1 MANEISKNSSPGNAS
16 PAPQQIP
23 LAEISDLPGS
33 TSTRVYTP
41 KELGGLVSSIQSIG
55 VREPI
60 IVRRTEDGRYQL
72 LAGQRRRRA
81 SELAKKAT
89 IPALVYEMTLQEALD
104 YHKAQ
109 EINPM
114 AVIPGKAAALSKP
127 EGKQDT
133 PAAHAA
139 LDKGK
144 GAEKPTP
151 AMTAKS
157 EPAKTEDKQTV
168 PAAPTAPDKR
178 KDAEKPTP
186 AASAKSEPAKSE
198 DKQSAPAAPT
208 APNKDKDAEK
218 PTPAA
223 SAKAEPVKTD
233 DKQTA
238 PAVHAAPNKDK
249 DAEKPTPATPTKA
262 EPVKAEDKQTA
273 PAVHAAPDKG
283 KDAEKPTPAASAKAE
298 PAKTEDKQTV
308 PAAPTAP
315 DKRKDA
321 EKPTPAA
328 SAKSEPAKSEDKQSA
343 PAAPTAPNKDKD
355 AEKPT
360 PAASAKAEPVK
371 TDDKQTAPAV
381 HAAPNKDNDAEKPT
395 PATPAKSEPAKA
407 AAKAPS
413 GPAAIGPTG
422 TAITQVFEARLTPPS
437 EKDLKELPVPKEGE
451 SYFIT
456 LHPAYLERSKFNN
469 FSVDKNSENF
479 KELRKAVEQA
489 GIKDP
494 VLARPREGGGLEI
507 LSGQRRHLI
516 GTELNYPIPTIIQ
529 RIDDADAKILVADSN
544 LHRDKIS
551 TYDLS
556 RALKM
561 KMEGMK
567 QKAGRKKKGE
577 VGERLNTDEAL
588 AREMGITVSKFNRML
603 RMSEASKDVC
613 NKVDDGELALSIAS
627 ALSFLKPENQDTAIR
642 LSDLGYKLSTE
653 RVEYL
658 KRVEKAHKLNE
669 SAMRKVLSGENILDP
684 PKVVPEPIKQET
696 STPVPTQPSPQP
708 SSPPAAAVS
717 SPAPVIPPSPDVAVP
732 PAHVVPST
740 PVTDPAAPTQE
751 ADPFKGKQ
759 ERAES
764 TKVIL
769 TGDRLRKYY
778 PDVNMTPREI
788 EEDIYGKLERCRQM
802 DEKQKAKEVLF
813 KKGGPVQQR

>member
-1 MANEISKNSSPGNAS
+1 MANEISKNTSPGNAS

-109 EINPM
+109 AINPM
-114 AVIPGKAAALSKP
+114 AAIPGKAAALSKP

-144 GAEKPTP
+144 EDEKRTPATPAKAEAAKPEDKQAAPTAPTTPDKGKEDEKRTPAMPAKAEAAKPEDKQTVPAAPTAPNKDKDAEKPTP
-151 AMTAKS
+151 AASAKS

-168 PAAPTAPDKR
+168 PAAPTAP
-178 KDAEKPTP
+178 
-186 AASAKSEPAKSE
+186 
-198 DKQSAPAAPT
+198 
-208 APNKDKDAEK
+208 NKDKDAEK
-218 PTPAA
+218 PTPVASAKAEPAKTEDKQTVPAA
-223 SAKAEPVKTD
+223 PTAPDKGKGAEKPTPATPAKAEPVKTD

-262 EPVKAEDKQTA
+262 EPVKAEDKQAVPAA
-273 PAVHAAPDKG
+273 PTAPDKG
-283 KDAEKPTPAASAKAE
+283 KETEKPAPATPAKSE
-298 PAKTEDKQTV
+298 PAKTEDKQT
-308 PAAPTAP
+308 T
-315 DKRKDA
+315 
-321 EKPTPAA
+321 
-328 SAKSEPAKSEDKQSA
+328 
-343 PAAPTAPNKDKD
+343 
-355 AEKPT
+355 
-360 PAASAKAEPVK
+360 
-371 TDDKQTAPAV
+371 
-381 HAAPNKDNDAEKPT
+381 
-395 PATPAKSEPAKA
+395 PAKA

-469 FSVDKNSENF
+469 FSVDQNSENF

-696 STPVPTQPSPQP
+696 STPAPTQPSPQP
-708 SSPPAAAVS
+708 SSQPSSPPAAAAS

-802 DEKQKAKEVLF
+802 DEKQKAKEALF

>member
-1 MANEISKNSSPGNAS
+1 MANEISKNTSPGNAS

-109 EINPM
+109 AINPM
-114 AVIPGKAAALSKP
+114 AAIPGKAAALSKP
-127 EGKQDT
+127 EDKQDT

-139 LDKGK
+139 PDKGK
-144 GAEKPTP
+144 DAEKPTP
-151 AMTAKS
+151 TT
-157 EPAKTEDKQTV
+157 PAKAEPVKPEDKQDT
-168 PAAPTAPDKR
+168 PAAHTAPDKG

-208 APNKDKDAEK
+208 APNKDQDAKKPTPATPAKVEPAKTEDKQTVPAAPTAPDKGKGAEK
-218 PTPAA
+218 PTPATP
-223 SAKAEPVKTD
+223 AKAEPVKTD

-249 DAEKPTPATPTKA
+249 DAEKPTPATP
-262 EPVKAEDKQTA
+262 
-273 PAVHAAPDKG
+273 
-283 KDAEKPTPAASAKAE
+283 AKSE
-298 PAKTEDKQTV
+298 PAKTEDKQ
-308 PAAPTAP
+308 A
-315 DKRKDA
+315 
-321 EKPTPAA
+321 
-328 SAKSEPAKSEDKQSA
+328 A
-343 PAAPTAPNKDKD
+343 PAAPTAP
-355 AEKPT
+355 
-360 PAASAKAEPVK
+360 VK
-371 TDDKQTAPAV
+371 GK
-381 HAAPNKDNDAEKPT
+381 DAEKPT
-395 PATPAKSEPAKA
+395 PATPAKSEPAKTEDKQATPTKA

-529 RIDDADAKILVADSN
+529 HIDDADAKILVADSN

-696 STPVPTQPSPQP
+696 STPAPTQPSPSPSSQP
-708 SSPPAAAVS
+708 SSPPAAAAS

-802 DEKQKAKEVLF
+802 DEKQKAKEALF

>member
-1 MANEISKNSSPGNAS
+1 MANEISKNTSPGNAS

-109 EINPM
+109 AINPM
-114 AVIPGKAAALSKP
+114 AAIPGKAAALSKP

-144 GAEKPTP
+144 EDEKRTPATPAKAEAAKPEDKQAAPTAPTTPDKGKEDEKRTPAMPAKAEAAKPEDKQTVPAAPTAPNKDKDAEKPTP
-151 AMTAKS
+151 AASAKS

-168 PAAPTAPDKR
+168 PAAPTAPDKG
-178 KDAEKPTP
+178 KGAEKPTPVASAKAEPAKTEDKQTVPAAPTAPDKGKGAEKPTP
-186 AASAKSEPAKSE
+186 A
-198 DKQSAPAAPT
+198 
-208 APNKDKDAEK
+208 
-218 PTPAA
+218 TP
-223 SAKAEPVKTD
+223 AKAEPVKTD

-262 EPVKAEDKQTA
+262 EPVKAEDKQAVPAA
-273 PAVHAAPDKG
+273 PTAPDKG
-283 KDAEKPTPAASAKAE
+283 KETEKPAPATPAKSE
-298 PAKTEDKQTV
+298 PAKTEDKQT
-308 PAAPTAP
+308 T
-315 DKRKDA
+315 
-321 EKPTPAA
+321 
-328 SAKSEPAKSEDKQSA
+328 
-343 PAAPTAPNKDKD
+343 
-355 AEKPT
+355 
-360 PAASAKAEPVK
+360 
-371 TDDKQTAPAV
+371 
-381 HAAPNKDNDAEKPT
+381 
-395 PATPAKSEPAKA
+395 PAKA

-469 FSVDKNSENF
+469 FSVDQNSENF

-696 STPVPTQPSPQP
+696 STPAPTQPSPQP
-708 SSPPAAAVS
+708 SSQPSSPPAAAAS

-802 DEKQKAKEVLF
+802 DEKQKAKEALF

>member
-1 MANEISKNSSPGNAS
+1 MANEISKNTSPGNAS

-109 EINPM
+109 AINPM
-114 AVIPGKAAALSKP
+114 AAIPGKAAALSKP

-144 GAEKPTP
+144 EDEKRTPATPAKAEAAKPEDKQAAPTAPTTPDKGKEDEKRTP
-151 AMTAKS
+151 AM
-157 EPAKTEDKQTV
+157 PAKAEAAKPEDKQTV
-168 PAAPTAPDKR
+168 
-178 KDAEKPTP
+178 
-186 AASAKSEPAKSE
+186 
-198 DKQSAPAAPT
+198 PAAPT

-223 SAKAEPVKTD
+223 SAKGEPAKTEDKQTVPAAPTAPDKGKGAEKPTPATPAKAEPVKTD

-262 EPVKAEDKQTA
+262 EPVKAEDKQAVPAA
-273 PAVHAAPDKG
+273 PTAPDKG
-283 KDAEKPTPAASAKAE
+283 KETEKPAPATPAKSE
-298 PAKTEDKQTV
+298 PAKTEDKQT
-308 PAAPTAP
+308 T
-315 DKRKDA
+315 
-321 EKPTPAA
+321 
-328 SAKSEPAKSEDKQSA
+328 
-343 PAAPTAPNKDKD
+343 
-355 AEKPT
+355 
-360 PAASAKAEPVK
+360 
-371 TDDKQTAPAV
+371 
-381 HAAPNKDNDAEKPT
+381 
-395 PATPAKSEPAKA
+395 PAKA

-469 FSVDKNSENF
+469 FSVDQNSENF

-696 STPVPTQPSPQP
+696 STPAPTQPSPQP
-708 SSPPAAAVS
+708 SSQPSSPPAAAAS

-802 DEKQKAKEVLF
+802 DEKQKAKEALF

>member
-109 EINPM
+109 AINPM
-114 AVIPGKAAALSKP
+114 AAIPGKAAALSKP
-127 EGKQDT
+127 EDKQDT

-139 LDKGK
+139 PDKGK
-144 GAEKPTP
+144 DAEKPTPTTPAKAEPVKPEDKQDTPAAHTAPDKGKDAEKPTP
-151 AMTAKS
+151 AASAKS

-208 APNKDKDAEK
+208 APNKDQDAKKPTPATPAKVEPAKTEDKQTEPAAPTAPDKGKGAEK
-218 PTPAA
+218 PTPVTP
-223 SAKAEPVKTD
+223 AKAEPVKTD

-249 DAEKPTPATPTKA
+249 DAEKPTPATP
-262 EPVKAEDKQTA
+262 
-273 PAVHAAPDKG
+273 
-283 KDAEKPTPAASAKAE
+283 AKSE
-298 PAKTEDKQTV
+298 PAKTEDKQ
-308 PAAPTAP
+308 A
-315 DKRKDA
+315 
-321 EKPTPAA
+321 
-328 SAKSEPAKSEDKQSA
+328 A
-343 PAAPTAPNKDKD
+343 PAAPTAP
-355 AEKPT
+355 
-360 PAASAKAEPVK
+360 VK
-371 TDDKQTAPAV
+371 GK
-381 HAAPNKDNDAEKPT
+381 DAEKPT
-395 PATPAKSEPAKA
+395 PATPAKSEPAKTEDKQATPTKA

-529 RIDDADAKILVADSN
+529 HIDDADAKILVADSN

-696 STPVPTQPSPQP
+696 STPAPTQPSPSPSSQP
-708 SSPPAAAVS
+708 SSPPAAAAS

-802 DEKQKAKEVLF
+802 DEKQKAKEALF

>member
-1 MANEISKNSSPGNAS
+1 MANEISKNTSPGNAS

-109 EINPM
+109 AINPM
-114 AVIPGKAAALSKP
+114 AAIPGKAAALSKP

-144 GAEKPTP
+144 EDEKRTPAMPAKAEAAKPEDKQTVPAAPTAPNKDKDAEKPTP
-151 AMTAKS
+151 VASAKAEPAKTEDKQTVPAAPTAPNKDKDAEKPTPVAS
-157 EPAKTEDKQTV
+157 AKAEPAKTEDKQTV
-168 PAAPTAPDKR
+168 PAAPTAPDKG
-178 KDAEKPTP
+178 KGAEKPTP
-186 AASAKSEPAKSE
+186 A
-198 DKQSAPAAPT
+198 
-208 APNKDKDAEK
+208 
-218 PTPAA
+218 TP
-223 SAKAEPVKTD
+223 AKAEPVKTD

-262 EPVKAEDKQTA
+262 EPVKAEDKQAVPAA
-273 PAVHAAPDKG
+273 PTAPDKG
-283 KDAEKPTPAASAKAE
+283 KETEKPAPATPAKSE
-298 PAKTEDKQTV
+298 PAKTEDKQT
-308 PAAPTAP
+308 T
-315 DKRKDA
+315 
-321 EKPTPAA
+321 
-328 SAKSEPAKSEDKQSA
+328 
-343 PAAPTAPNKDKD
+343 
-355 AEKPT
+355 
-360 PAASAKAEPVK
+360 
-371 TDDKQTAPAV
+371 
-381 HAAPNKDNDAEKPT
+381 
-395 PATPAKSEPAKA
+395 PAKA

-469 FSVDKNSENF
+469 FSVDQNSENF

-696 STPVPTQPSPQP
+696 STPAPTQPSPQP
-708 SSPPAAAVS
+708 SSQPSSPPAAAAS

-802 DEKQKAKEVLF
+802 DEKQKAKEALF